1 MDDIVVFHPLGKGE
15 LKKIVKIQTGR
26 LFQRLQAQN
35 ITLEITPE
43 AEEYLAEAGYDP
55 VYGARPLK
63 RVIQKELE
71 TPLAR
76 NILEGKFKP
85 GDKVTVV
92 RVNGGLSFQ

>member
-1 MDDIVVFHPLGKGE
+1 MVFHPLGKAE
-15 LKKIVKIQTGR
+15 LKKIVKIQAGR
-26 LFQRLQAQN
+26 LLQRLQAQN

-76 NILEGKFKP
+76 SILEGKFKP